1 MTAPRVSYAHLLVQP
16 NPRHV
21 RSLVRFFE
29 EGCSAPGTGGFG
41 VEVEHLPVHNADD
54 TAVTY
59 GEPNGVEELLRRLR
73 PYYDS
78 AQEYWQDDHLVGLA
92 REGIAIS
99 LEPGGQIETSIGILR
114 KPEDLLELHGQFMRG
129 HSTQPQTALRRD
141 ERVLGAHRAVR
152 TVHDARIRLH
162 AGEHR
167 LYERARRDRQDAPR
181 HRDRPDP
188 RMVLPQYAVFRRCA
202 EPVAVVPPAHVG
214 LPRRAA
220 HQRDAGP
227 VRRAV
232 QLGGLR
238 SRRAEHPAHVR
249 RPDPHAGSGRR
260 VCARH

>member
-41 VEVEHLPVHNADD
+41 VEIEHLPVHNADD

-114 KPEDLLELHGQFMRG
+114 KPKDLLELHGQFMREATPILDELDFRLVNYG
-129 HSTQPQTALRRD
+129 YQPKSSYADIPLNPKLRYAAMN
-141 ERVLGAHRAVR
+141 EYLGRIGQLDRA
-152 TVHDARIRLH
+152 
-162 AGEHR
+162 
-167 LYERARRDRQDAPR
+167 
-181 HRDRPDP
+181 
-188 RMVLPQYAVFRRCA
+188 
-202 EPVAVVPPAHVG
+202 
-214 LPRRAA
+214 
-220 HQRDAGP
+220 
-227 VRRAV
+227 
-232 QLGGLR
+232 
-238 SRRAEHPAHVR
+238 
-249 RPDPHAGSGRR
+249 
-260 VCARH
+260 